1 MLGSRTHWLRVSED
15 EPAEPSLPASGD
27 QAASSRPLGLAL
39 TPAVGAG
46 GTGGMIRG
54 VAEPERA
61 MKHGPPGPPGSQV
74 RCSDGWLGPSHGELF
89 T

>member
-46 GTGGMIRG
+46 GDWRDDTGGGRTRTG
-54 VAEPERA
+54 HEAWPTWAPREPGALLRRLAGTE
-61 MKHGPPGPPGSQV
+61 S
-74 RCSDGWLGPSHGELF
+74 W
-89 T
+89 

>member
-27 QAASSRPLGLAL
+27 QAASSGRLGPRAHSGGGG
-39 TPAVGAG
+39 GAG
-46 GTGGMIRG
+46 YWRDDTG

-61 MKHGPPGPPGSQV
+61 MKHGPPGPPGEPGALLRRLAGTVS
-74 RCSDGWLGPSHGELF
+74 W
-89 T
+89 